1 VVGPTEQALVERALA
16 DGLPVHEL
24 APGVLGRV
32 AGTVTPQPVLAV
44 VPLLDR
50 PLERLARDG
59 ILVVCADVRDP
70 GNLGTV
76 LRSAEAAGV
85 HGVICPDGTVDPY
98 NPKCVRASA
107 GALFHVPLVLGGNTV
122 QVLGQLGTWGVR
134 RLGAS
139 ARVGSSLWATDL
151 TGPVALVLGN
161 EASGLPAELGASLDG
176 TVSIPIEGRSESLN
190 VGMAA
195 TVLVYEAARQR
206 RAGAQRT

>member
-1 VVGPTEQALVERALA
+1 MVGPTEQALVERALA

-85 HGVICPDGTVDPY
+85 QGVICPDGTVDPY

-139 ARVGSSLWATDL
+139 ARAGSSLWATDL
-151 TGPVALVLGN
+151 TGPVALVVGN

-176 TVSIPIEGRSESLN
+176 AVSIPIEGRSESLN

-206 RAGAQRT
+206 RAGSQRR

>member
-1 VVGPTEQALVERALA
+1 M
-16 DGLPVHEL
+16 
-24 APGVLGRV
+24 LGRV

-50 PLERLARDG
+50 PLDQLARDG
-59 ILVVCADVRDP
+59 VLVVCTDVRDP

-85 HGVICPDGTVDPY
+85 QGVICPDGTVDPY

-139 ARVGSSLWATDL
+139 ARAGSSLWATDL
-151 TGPVALVLGN
+151 TGPVALVVGN
-161 EASGLPAELGASLDG
+161 EASGLPPEVGASLDG
-176 TVSIPIEGRSESLN
+176 VVSIPIEGRSESLN

-206 RAGAQRT
+206 RAGAQPR